1 MRRLAFATIALGL
14 ALGVAPTA
22 SAQATPAP
30 ERTHR
35 GVWLGGGLGGGL
47 DDDGNGG
54 GGGYFR
60 IGGTPSQKL
69 LLGGEA
75 IGFGR
80 EENDV
85 TLSQGNATFVALLY
99 PSERGFFLKGG
110 VGFATVEA
118 STSEGDVTVSV
129 TESGFGST
137 VGLGYDIRIGG
148 NLYLTPNAD
157 MLIQVIDGDSL
168 LLWLF
173 TLGIGMH

>member
-1 MRRLAFATIALGL
+1 MRHPTPAAL
-14 ALGVAPTA
+14 ALLLALAAPRSAPAQEA
-22 SAQATPAP
+22 SGGA
-30 ERTHR
+30 HR
-35 GVWLGGGLGGGL
+35 GVWLGGGLGAGV

-60 IGGTPSQKL
+60 IGGTPSPHI

-75 IGFGR
+75 IGFVR

-85 TLSQGNATFVALLY
+85 TVSLGNATFVALLY
-99 PSERGFFLKGG
+99 PSGRGLFAKGG
-110 VGFATVEA
+110 VGFATAAV
-118 STSEGDVTVSV
+118 SVTEGDVTVSA

-137 VGLGYDIRIGG
+137 IGLGYDIRIGG

-157 MLIQVIDGDSL
+157 MLLDVIDGDAAL
-168 LLWLF
+168 VWLF